1 MKLHSLSAL
10 ACATLMMT
18 VACNT
23 EKNPLLQEWDTPF
36 GIPPFEQVEDRHYL
50 PAFEVA
56 MSEHRAEI
64 EAIVNNPAAPTFEN
78 TLVALDRAG
87 SRLNNISAVLGS
99 ATNVRSSA
107 ALMQI
112 EAELSPKFSAHSSE
126 ILMNDQLFERIR
138 QVYDQRASL
147 ELDADQQRLLDLT
160 YARFVRSGALLG
172 EAEKARLK
180 EINAALAANELAF
193 EQNVLKETAAY
204 VLEINDPEDLSGL
217 GAGVIA
223 DAAARAQAEGK
234 EGAWLFGL
242 DNPSVMPFLQTA
254 DNRQLRG
261 EIFEAY
267 IQRANNGNEADNKSV
282 IRALVS
288 LRLEKARLLG
298 YDNYAAY
305 AIDERMAKTPQAV
318 YDLLNQIWTPALA
331 AAKAELKDLQKEARA
346 AGMKEPLSGADWRY
360 YFEKAKQA
368 KFDLSDDQLQPYFQ
382 YDAVREGIFYVA
394 NQLYGI
400 TFRPLSNVPLPH
412 PDAFAYECLDAD
424 GSHLGL
430 LFMDMFAR
438 PAEKRG
444 GAWCTGYRDQS
455 YDEQG
460 NRVAPLVAIV
470 GNFTRPAGDTPALLT
485 PDEVETFFHEFG
497 HALQALFQDVPYQTL
512 GSVTRDF
519 VELPSQI
526 MEHWAFE
533 PQVLRHYAKHYQTGE
548 VIPDALIEKLDKAGK
563 YGQGFATTELVAAA
577 LLDMDY
583 HILTDIPENMDVIA
597 FEKQVMG
604 ERGLIDQIPPRYR
617 STYFRHTFGGGYTA
631 GYYSYIWAE
640 VLDCDAYQAF
650 VETGNIFDPE
660 LAASFRANILE
671 RVGAEDPMTL
681 YLRFRGAK
689 PGTDALLANRG
700 LN

>member
-1 MKLHSLSAL
+1 MKIRTICAL
-10 ACATLMMT
+10 ASTMLLMNT
-18 VACNT
+18 ACNT
-23 EKNPLLQEWDTPF
+23 EKNPLLQSWDAPF
-36 GIPPFEQVEDRHYL
+36 GVPPFEAVQEHHYL
-50 PAFEVA
+50 PAFEEA
-56 MSEHRAEI
+56 MQQHCAEI
-64 EAIVNNPAAPTFEN
+64 DAIVNNPSEPTFEN
-78 TLVALDRAG
+78 TIVALDAAG
-87 SRLNNISAVLGS
+87 ALLNNISAVLGS

-107 ALMQI
+107 ALMEI
-112 EAELSPKFSAHSSE
+112 EATLSPKLSAHSSE
-126 ILMNDQLFERIR
+126 ILMNEGLFERIH
-138 QVYDQRASL
+138 QVYQQRATLNLNQDQARLL
-147 ELDADQQRLLDLT
+147 ELT
-160 YARFVRSGALLG
+160 HNRFVRSGALLND
-172 EAEKARLK
+172 ADKLRLK
-180 EINAALAANELAF
+180 EINAELAANELAF

-204 VLEINDPEDLSGL
+204 TLEVNQPEDLAGL
-217 GAGVIA
+217 SEGVCS
-223 DAAARAQAEGK
+223 DAAARAKAAGK
-234 EGAWLFGL
+234 EGAWFFGL

-254 DNRQLRG
+254 DNRELRKQ
-261 EIFEAY
+261 IFDAY
-267 IQRANNGNEADNKSV
+267 IQRGNNGNAADNKVV
-282 IRALVS
+282 IERLIN

-305 AIDERMAKTPQAV
+305 AIDDRMAKTPEAV
-318 YDLLNQIWTPALA
+318 YALLDQIWTPALA
-331 AAKAELKDLQKEARA
+331 AAKAELKDLQKEARRT
-346 AGMKEPLSGADWRY
+346 GMKESLTGADWRY
-360 YFEKAKQA
+360 YFEKAKRA
-368 KFDLSDDQLQPYFQ
+368 KFDLSDEQLQPYFQ

-394 NQLYGI
+394 NRLYGI
-400 TFRPLSNVPLPH
+400 TFHLLDNVPLPH
-412 PDAFAYECLDAD
+412 PDAFAYECLDRD

-444 GAWCTGYRDQS
+444 GAWCTGYREQS
-455 YDEQG
+455 YDVNGQ
-460 NRVAPLVAIV
+460 RVAPLVAIV
-470 GNFTRPAGDTPALLT
+470 GNFTRPTGDLPALLT

-533 PQVLRHYAKHYQTGE
+533 PQVLRQYAKHYLTGE
-548 VIPDALIEKLDKAGK
+548 VIPAELIQKLDNAGK
-563 YGQGFATTELVAAA
+563 YGQGFSMTELLAAA
-577 LLDMDY
+577 LLDMDF
-583 HILTDIPENMDVIA
+583 HVLNEIPQDMDVIA
-597 FEKQVMG
+597 FEKKVMG
-604 ERGLIDQIPPRYR
+604 NRGLIEQIPPRYR

-681 YLRFRGAK
+681 YLRFRGSE
-689 PGTDALLANRG
+689 PGIQALLNSRG

>member
-1 MKLHSLSAL
+1 MKFSKLSAL
-10 ACATLMMT
+10 ACATLMM
-18 VACNT
+18 AASCNPNQ
-23 EKNPLLQEWDTPF
+23 NPLLQTWDTPY
-36 GIPPFEQVEDRHYL
+36 GIPPFEQVEDSHYL
-50 PAFEVA
+50 PAFEEA
-56 MSEHRAEI
+56 MKQHRAEI
-64 EAIVNNPAAPTFEN
+64 DAIVNNPETPTFEN
-78 TLVALDRAG
+78 TVVALDRAG
-87 SRLNNISAVLGS
+87 ALLNNISAVLGS

-112 EAELSPKFSAHSSE
+112 EAELSPKLSAHSSE
-126 ILMNDQLFERIR
+126 ISLNDALFERIR
-138 QVYDQRASL
+138 QVYDRRDEFNLNADQSRLL
-147 ELDADQQRLLDLT
+147 ELT
-160 YARFVRSGALLG
+160 YNRFVRSGALLG

-180 EINAALAANELAF
+180 EINAELAANELAF

-204 VLEINDPEDLSGL
+204 TLKVTDAQDLSGL
-217 GAGVIA
+217 GAGVCA
-223 DAAARAQAEGK
+223 DAAARATADGA
-234 EGAWLFGL
+234 EGAWYFGL

-254 DNRQLRG
+254 DNRELRQQ
-261 EIFEAY
+261 IFDAY
-267 IQRANNGNEADNKSV
+267 ISRANNNNADDNKEV
-282 IRALVS
+282 IKRLVE

-298 YDNYAAY
+298 FDSYAAY
-305 AIDERMAKTPQAV
+305 AIDDRMAKTPAAV
-318 YDLLNQIWTPALA
+318 YNLLDQIWTPALN
-331 AAKAELKDLQKEARA
+331 AAKAELKDLQKVAAQAGQKEA
-346 AGMKEPLSGADWRY
+346 LTGADWRY
-360 YFEKAKQA
+360 YFEKAKQS

-400 TFRPLSNVPLPH
+400 TFQPLSNVPLPH
-412 PDAFAYECLDAD
+412 PDAFAYECKEAD
-424 GSHLGL
+424 GTVLGL

-455 YDEQG
+455 YDEAG
-460 NRVAPLVAIV
+460 NRIIPLVAIV
-470 GNFTRPAGDTPALLT
+470 GNFTRPTGDTPALLT

-497 HALQALFQDVPYQTL
+497 HALQALFQDVPYQAL

-533 PQVLRHYAKHYQTGE
+533 PQVLRQYAKHYQTGE
-548 VIPDALIEKLDKAGK
+548 VIPATLIEKLDKAGK
-563 YGQGFATTELVAAA
+563 YGQGFATTELVGAA

-583 HILTDIPENMDVIA
+583 HVLTAMPENLDVNA
-597 FEKQVMG
+597 FEARVMG
-604 ERGLIDQIPPRYR
+604 ERGLISQIPPRYR

-650 VETGNIFDPE
+650 VETGDIFNKE
-660 LAASFRANILE
+660 LATSFRKNILE

-681 YLRFRGAK
+681 YLRFRGAE
-689 PGTDALLANRG
+689 PGIQALLKNRG